1 MGVVSKVFGRF
12 RRRADGTERAPESAP
27 TAQAG
32 GAPDAAGGTPAGEGG
47 HATAAAPDTVDIPKQ
62 TAAGEAADNETDE
75 GARQQQ

>member
-27 TAQAG
+27 GAQHGAAPDTEQ
-32 GAPDAAGGTPAGEGG
+32 GAPSGESGQT
-47 HATAAAPDTVDIPKQ
+47 TAAAPETVDIPKQ

>member
-12 RRRADGTERAPESAP
+12 RRRADETERAPQSAP
-27 TAQAG
+27 TAQD
-32 GAPDAAGGTPAGEGG
+32 GAPDTEHGASSGETGQ
-47 HATAAAPDTVDIPKQ
+47 ATATPESVDIPKQ